1 MDVWILAFLGMVMG
15 GGPTIP
21 NPNRF
26 KFLFFAGCAGE
37 VRYGLLAQ
45 TNLWRLNTFTRAN
58 KSGCLFIGVCG
69 LWLTKEFTD

>member
-26 KFLFFAGCAGE
+26 KFQFFAGCAGE
-37 VRYGLLAQ
+37 VRYGLLVQ
-45 TNLWRLNTFTRAN
+45 TNLWRASTHLQGPINQEAY
-58 KSGCLFIGVCG
+58 LLG
-69 LWLTKEFTD
+69 LVVYD